1 MSDERTSTTSG
12 RRRPG
17 GRGAVLFAALVLS
30 AVAASAA
37 ASAALSQEA
46 PDPLEQQM
54 EAEIEAM
61 VDAGIPPDHPKVE
74 MLEEELAELE
84 EAGDAGAPA
93 EPGVDVEAM
102 IEEAEEAEA
111 REEAGVAPAEPVWDS
126 GEVLCEVV
134 PGILGPDEIAGARC
148 ASVPQPDG
156 TTRYVA
162 VAPDG
167 TVRTVAFG
175 HDGDVRRLADVAV
188 DAAVGPD
195 TALAATPEG
204 HLAVAPPGQAPAT
217 VDLP

>member
-12 RRRPG
+12 RRRPR

-84 EAGDAGAPA
+84 EGGDADPPP
-93 EPGVDVEAM
+93 EPGVDVEEM

-111 REEAGVAPAEPVWDS
+111 REDAGLAAEPAWES

-134 PGILGPDEIAGARC
+134 PGALGPDEIAGARC

-156 TTRYVA
+156 TNRYVA
-162 VAPDG
+162 LGPDG
-167 TVRTVAFG
+167 TARTVAFG
-175 HDGDVRRLADVAV
+175 HDGQVRRLADVAV
-188 DAAVGPD
+188 GAPVGPD
-195 TALAATPEG
+195 AALTATAEG
-204 HLAVAPPGQAPAT
+204 HLAVAPPGQAPRT